1 MNKNYFG
8 VDISKDKL
16 QIAFQNNQNIWQDSV
31 IPNEHYAIENWIA
44 KVDLDTSHFV
54 FEYTGTYTHPLTYCL
69 ELLGAKFTIITPK
82 QSKGFSLSMKA
93 TSKTDKSD
101 ARLLCVYGQKYQP
114 EITILP
120 SEKLH
125 QKRQKYNY
133 FITLKA
139 DYQSFKNRLHALSFD
154 SKADKSVVKSIEKM
168 IITIGEEI
176 DSLQKEIF
184 TIDDDENRHLKEL
197 MTSVVGIGE
206 ASANAIIIA
215 TNGLKDFDNIKQVS
229 KFLGIA
235 PSDNDSGS
243 SVRGNRAIVK
253 SGTTYVRNTLFMAAR
268 SAKKYNIAC
277 KDIYERLRAKGKP
290 HKVAMM
296 AVVHKLLK
304 QVVAVV
310 KNKTMF
316 DNNYQLTK

>member
-1 MNKNYFG
+1 MKKLYLG
-8 VDISKDKL
+8 IDISKDKL
-16 QIAFQNNQNIWQDSV
+16 QIAYQNSQNIWQDSV
-31 IPNEHYAIENWIA
+31 ITNEHDAIEDWIT
-44 KVDLDTSHFV
+44 KLNLETSHFV

-69 ELLGAKFTIITPK
+69 ELLQAKFTIITPK

-101 ARLLCVYGQKYQP
+101 ARLLCLYGQKHEP
-114 EITILP
+114 EITTLP
-120 SEKLH
+120 SEKIH
-125 QKRQKYNY
+125 KKRQKYNY

-154 SKADKSVVKSIEKM
+154 RKADNSVINSIQKM
-168 IITIGEEI
+168 ISTIGNEI
-176 DSLQKEIF
+176 EILQKEIF
-184 TIDDDENRHLKEL
+184 TIDDDENQHLKEL

-206 ASANAIIIA
+206 VSANAIIIA

-235 PSDNDSGS
+235 PSDYNSGS

-253 SGTTYVRNTLFMAAR
+253 SGLSYVRNTLYMAAR

-304 QVVAVV
+304 QLVAVV
-310 KNKTMF
+310 KSNTFF
-316 DNNYQLTK
+316 DNNYQVAK